1 MTQRK
6 RRINKLRV
14 SLAALTLLLVAG
26 LPAAWFVHR
35 KADKPNHSPISA
47 KSARAAQPQK
57 NNSKDQRAVFKYSVV
72 PGGVR
77 SQAELAAAAKRD
89 PIVRRHY
96 QGIHLDDVK
105 ETHLDHDMQ
114 AYVSYRVKDKIYWT
128 QRKLNLHKGELVLT
142 DGKNMVRGRCGNR
155 VSLTKV
161 IAPPGPEPSDPEF
174 DVTEAHPPAVAAP
187 PVAVASVGK
196 GHAPGV
202 APILPAAVGSSVLP
216 SAVAS
221 HSKLPYIIPAALVGG
236 AVGSLYAK
244 NSGHHGNSF
253 VPPVVSTPN
262 NPAPPVT
269 PPVIPPTTPPVT
281 NAPEPSASVWL
292 LALGFGWLF
301 VWSRRKTS
309 KRPQ

>member
-14 SLAALTLLLVAG
+14 SLATLTLLLVAG

-35 KADKPNHSPISA
+35 KADTPNHSPISA
-47 KSARAAQPQK
+47 TSARAAQPQK
-57 NNSKDQRAVFKYSVV
+57 NNSTDQRAVFKYSVV

-77 SQAELAAAAKRD
+77 SQAELAAAAKHD

-96 QGIHLDDVK
+96 QGIRFDNVK

-174 DVTEAHPPAVAAP
+174 DVTEAHPPAVAAS
-187 PVAVASVGK
+187 PVLVASAGK
-196 GHAPGV
+196 SHAPGV
-202 APILPAAVGSSVLP
+202 VPLLPAAVGG
-216 SAVAS
+216 AVPAVAAS
-221 HSKLPYIIPAALVGG
+221 HSKLPYMVPAALVGG
-236 AVGSLYAK
+236 AIGGLYAK
-244 NSGHHGNSF
+244 NSGNHGNSF
-253 VPPVVSTPN
+253 IPTGTSTPN
-262 NPAPPVT
+262 SPPVIPPVT
-269 PPVIPPTTPPVT
+269 PPATPPVT
-281 NAPEPSASVWL
+281 NAPEPSASIWL
-292 LALGFGWLF
+292 LAFGFAWLF
-301 VWSRRKTS
+301 VWSRRRTS

>member
-26 LPAAWFVHR
+26 LPAAWLIHR

-47 KSARAAQPQK
+47 KSARAATPHK
-57 NNSKDQRAVFKYSVV
+57 NNAQDQRAVFKYSVV

-89 PIVRRHY
+89 PIVGRHY
-96 QGIHLDDVK
+96 QGIHFNNVK

-161 IAPPGPEPSDPEF
+161 VAPPGPEPSDPEF

-187 PVAVASVGK
+187 PVAVASAGRSRV
-196 GHAPGV
+196 PGI
-202 APILPAAVGSSVLP
+202 APILPAAVGGAVP
-216 SAVAS
+216 AVAS
-221 HSKLPYIIPAALVGG
+221 HSKLPYVVPAALVGG
-236 AVGSLYAK
+236 AVGALYAR
-244 NSGHHGNSF
+244 NGGNHSNSF
-253 VPPVVSTPN
+253 VPTGPSTPN
-262 NPAPPVT
+262 NPTPPPVIPPVT
-269 PPVIPPTTPPVT
+269 PPTTPPVT
-281 NAPEPSASVWL
+281 NAPEPQASVWL
-292 LALGFGWLF
+292 LAFGFGCLF
-301 VWSRRKTS
+301 VWSRRGIS

>member
-26 LPAAWFVHR
+26 LPAAWLIHR
-35 KADKPNHSPISA
+35 KVDKPNHSPISA
-47 KSARAAQPQK
+47 KFARATQPQK

-77 SQAELAAAAKRD
+77 SQAELEAAAKRD
-89 PIVRRHY
+89 PLVRRHY
-96 QGIHLDDVK
+96 QGIHFDNVK

-187 PVAVASVGK
+187 PVLMASAAK
-196 GHAPGV
+196 PHAPGV
-202 APILPAAVGSSVLP
+202 APLLPAAVGGG
-216 SAVAS
+216 AVAVAAS
-221 HSKLPYIIPAALVGG
+221 HSKLPYLIPATLVGG
-236 AVGSLYAK
+236 AGALYAK
-244 NSGHHGNSF
+244 NGGNSF
-253 VPPVVSTPN
+253 VPTGPSTPN
-262 NPAPPVT
+262 NP
-269 PPVIPPTTPPVT
+269 PVIPPATPPATPPVT
-281 NAPEPSASVWL
+281 DAPEPSASIWL

-301 VWSRRKTS
+301 VWSRRRTS